1 MRRDQSRVSRL
12 RERKQRRERDQR
24 VCASA
29 QRDLFVKTS
38 SSAPGEVG
46 DEPAEGSARVGARG
60 MRVHD
65 SQEGLYA
72 TLRLCAGAA
81 RGDGHA
87 DVATSSE
94 PWLEPAT
101 RPACVRP
108 SSSLSTAGGERACA
122 RRGSRVCGQ
131 AVWGG

>member
-1 MRRDQSRVSRL
+1 MRDEKGPVERKSTEREQRRRD
-12 RERKQRRERDQR
+12 RDQC
-24 VCASA
+24 VCVCEVRE
-29 QRDLFVKTS
+29 RDLFVKTS
-38 SSAPGEVG
+38 WSAPGEVG
-46 DEPAEGSARVGARG
+46 DEPTEGSARVGVRG

-108 SSSLSTAGGERACA
+108 SSSSSTAGGERA
-122 RRGSRVCGQ
+122 
-131 AVWGG
+131 